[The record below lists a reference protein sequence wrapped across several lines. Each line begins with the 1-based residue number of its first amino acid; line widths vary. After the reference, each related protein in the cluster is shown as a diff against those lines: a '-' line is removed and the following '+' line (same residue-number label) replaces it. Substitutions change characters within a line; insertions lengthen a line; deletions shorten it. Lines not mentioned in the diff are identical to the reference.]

1 MKRARREIYES
12 DSFAYKSPSIVEKE
26 DNNMSHMKRLL
37 EDIISD
43 YASNVYSISELA
55 EKYDVSE
62 RIILD
67 AIDLYYDQMIEDFS

>member
-1 MKRARREIYES
+1 
-12 DSFAYKSPSIVEKE
+12 
-26 DNNMSHMKRLL
+26 MSHMKRLL